1 MEFSNG
7 LETEFSNI
15 YERRIGGRQGESEMA
30 EILLPVLQEDVQGK
44 INQTIMELGS
54 RATTGFISH
63 RLNQLMRNW
72 ERTITD
78 ITDYRI
84 RVEPSNIFSFGN
96 PAIIYSVRVDWG
108 HYTYEIRI
116 ALSPEIFDMGLARED
131 SDRPSF
137 WSQQPGQPD
146 QPQQE
151 NTDLPDNL
159 FKIE

>member
-15 YERRIGGRQGESEMA
+15 YERRIGERQGESEMA
-30 EILLPVLQEDVQGK
+30 ETLLPVLQEDVQGK

-54 RATTGFISH
+54 RATTGIISD
-63 RLNQLMRNW
+63 RLDQLMRNW

-84 RVEPSNIFSFGN
+84 RIEPSNTLSLG
-96 PAIIYSVRVDWG
+96 PVIIYSVRVDWG
-108 HYTYEIRI
+108 YYTYEVRI
-116 ALSPEIFDMGLARED
+116 ALSPEIFDMGPVREG

-137 WSQQPGQPD
+137 WWQQPDQSD

-151 NTDLPDNL
+151 NTNLPDNL
-159 FKIE
+159 FEIE